1 MIVHKVRGK
10 HRLRKSSILDRISI
24 DPTILNMDSVVTDL
38 EVRERSD
45 VDECIFLHFVESWSK
60 KLETAK
66 VPKNKDIH
74 FPCKVN
80 DVRFPTSLEADGSDA
95 IHPDPDYSAW

>member
-1 MIVHKVRGK
+1 
-10 HRLRKSSILDRISI
+10 
-24 DPTILNMDSVVTDL
+24 MDSVVTDL

>member
-1 MIVHKVRGK
+1 MLMTVLFCILL
-10 HRLRKSSILDRISI
+10 RLGQ
-24 DPTILNMDSVVTDL
+24 
-38 EVRERSD
+38 
-45 VDECIFLHFVESWSK
+45 

>member
-1 MIVHKVRGK
+1 MLMTV
-10 HRLRKSSILDRISI
+10 LFCIL
-24 DPTILNMDSVVTDL
+24 LSVGQ
-38 EVRERSD
+38 
-45 VDECIFLHFVESWSK
+45 

-74 FPCKVN
+74 FPCKVS